1 MCWAERM
8 SRGEGGP
15 CTSPASRRLWW
26 RWLCWGG
33 VGDEDEAEKGVGWV
47 VQSRISAAPP
57 LCHRSLSGRS
67 LSQNFLPPRLAAT
80 RAWTQLEK
88 YKNLGLCVCWSVFTT
103 FWAQGA
109 CKIAFGRQTKCPN
122 FPLVLAWILYWRSI
136 HYTYPQIDIVWIVGG
151 RLSEAAHILLSCESG
166 WFILHRARGSLLSA
180 SIQTISLHKL
190 FIEMPRINKI
200 WRYLLVSCIV
210 SLVSCHF
217 CIFWHRKAWQE
228 MSRPGHCIFPFR

>member
-1 MCWAERM
+1 MTLLVMRTKQK
-8 SRGEGGP
+8 RGSGELYKAG
-15 CTSPASRRLWW
+15 
-26 RWLCWGG
+26 
-33 VGDEDEAEKGVGWV
+33 
-47 VQSRISAAPP
+47 SA
-57 LCHRSLSGRS
+57 
-67 LSQNFLPPRLAAT
+67 QLPPFAIGRCQAAAFHRT
-80 RAWTQLEK
+80 FCHPDWQQRELEHSWKTDK

-103 FWAQGA
+103 FWAQRA

-122 FPLVLAWILYWRSI
+122 FPLVLAWILYWHSI
-136 HYTYPQIDIVWIVGG
+136 HYTYPQIDIVWIVWIVGG